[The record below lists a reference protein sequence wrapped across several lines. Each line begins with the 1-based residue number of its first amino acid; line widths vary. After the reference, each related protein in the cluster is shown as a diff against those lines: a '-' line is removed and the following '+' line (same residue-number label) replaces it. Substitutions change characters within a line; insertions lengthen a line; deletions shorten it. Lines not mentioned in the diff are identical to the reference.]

1 MTRIG
6 QIRGR
11 LRNSLHAQAIAA
23 NFLPMVVA
31 WICVLA
37 LFSALFL
44 LQLRAFHTELSLRAQ
59 SLAESLSRQSELAAL
74 LGDRADL
81 ERLAGTVA
89 AVEGV
94 LYVAVDAASG
104 DRLVTVTRG
113 SFPALD
119 IPKRPA
125 GNGRGV
131 DARGASSG
139 QRIVDVAAQIR
150 QADPHRLLDWGDST
164 ASVAPLGS
172 VRVGLS
178 TERQHALYQR
188 SLWSVGV
195 LGIVSLLLTLGVQHR
210 QMRRI
215 LLPLKSVIAFTR
227 RVAEGDLTQRAAVV
241 RHDEVGQLAIACNEM
256 VCELDSSRG
265 ELLKALDAAQEA
277 SRLKSQFLANMSHE
291 IRTPLNG
298 MIGMTELALD
308 SDLSPEPR
316 EQLTIAL
323 SSAEALLGILND
335 ILDMSKIE
343 AGKLDLDSVPF
354 NLEAAI
360 EETARALAVQAHR
373 KGLEL
378 VCDIHP
384 DTPRWVCGDPDR
396 LRQVLTNL
404 ISNAVK
410 FTRAGEVVIAVS
422 LESEV
427 GDKLSLGFTV
437 SDTGIGIP
445 PEKQVAI
452 FDPFTQ
458 ADGSMTRQYGGT
470 GLGLTICVRLVEMM
484 GGKINV
490 ASQVGAGSSFRFT
503 AIFGRASEPAPE
515 KRAAD
520 PATLHG
526 LRTLIV
532 DDNETNRRILAAML
546 QRWRMDVELA
556 DSGSAAIDS
565 LQTAHAAGRPF
576 RLVVLDAM
584 MPEMDGFEAA
594 RRIRRTLTGEPPI
607 VMMLSSG
614 GTGGDSTRYLGLSIT
629 HSVTKPVSRGE
640 LLDVMLKALGRQLRP
655 SSNGRAEFRKGA
667 AVSQR
672 VLSILVA
679 EDNAVNRK
687 VLDSL
692 LRKAGHSVQL
702 TQDGREA
709 LAAYGRRSFDLILM
723 DVQMPN
729 MDGWEATRLIRKK
742 ESGTGDHVP
751 IIALTAHALKGD
763 RELCIDAG
771 MDGYVEKPVSR
782 TQLFEAI
789 EEATR
794 LLPVADGKVETCEI
808 ASPS

>member
-6 QIRGR
+6 QLRGR
-11 LRNSLHAQAIAA
+11 LGNSLHAQAIAA

-74 LGDRADL
+74 LGDRAEL

-125 GNGRGV
+125 GNGRGL

-150 QADPHRLLDWGDST
+150 QADPQRLLDWGDSP
-164 ASVAPLGS
+164 ASAAPLGS

-188 SLWSVGV
+188 SLWSVLALGV
-195 LGIVSLLLTLGVQHR
+195 LSLILTLGVQHR

-215 LLPLKSVIAFTR
+215 LRPLESVIAFTR
-227 RVAEGDLTQRAAVV
+227 QVAEGDLTQRAVVV

-256 VCELDSSRG
+256 ACELDRSRG
-265 ELLKALDAAQEA
+265 ELLKALDAAHEA

-335 ILDMSKIE
+335 ILDLSKIE

-354 NLEAAI
+354 NL
-360 EETARALAVQAHR
+360 ETARALAVQAHR

-378 VCDIHP
+378 VCEIHP

-404 ISNAVK
+404 ASNAIK
-410 FTRAGEVVIAVS
+410 FTRTGEVVLAVS
-422 LESEV
+422 VESES
-427 GDKLSLGFTV
+427 GDRLCLGFTV

-445 PEKQVAI
+445 PDKQAVI
-452 FDPFTQ
+452 FEPFTQ

-470 GLGLTICVRLVEMM
+470 GLGLTICVRLVHMM
-484 GGKINV
+484 GGEINV
-490 ASQVGAGSSFRFT
+490 TSRVGAGSSFRFT
-503 AIFGRASEPAPE
+503 GMFGAASDPAPG

-520 PATLHG
+520 SAMLDG

-532 DDNETNRRILAAML
+532 DDNGANLRMLVAML
-546 QRWRMDVELA
+546 HRWRMDVEGA
-556 DSGSAAIDS
+556 DSGGAAIER
-565 LQTAHAAGRPF
+565 LQAAQAAGRPF

-584 MPEMDGFEAA
+584 MLEMDGFEAA
-594 RRIRRTLTGEPPI
+594 LRIQHALTGKPPI
-607 VMMLSSG
+607 VMMLSPG
-614 GTGGDSTRYLGLSIT
+614 GTNGDSARCLNLGVTRC
-629 HSVTKPVSRGE
+629 VAKPVSRAE
-640 LLDVMLKALGRQLRP
+640 LLDVMLKALGHEMKPFSRGHADSRNEAAAQQ
-655 SSNGRAEFRKGA
+655 RA
-667 AVSQR
+667 
-672 VLSILVA
+672 LSILVV
-679 EDNAVNRK
+679 EDNAVNRG
-687 VLDSL
+687 VLASL
-692 LRKAGHSVQL
+692 LRNAGHSVQVA
-702 TQDGREA
+702 QDGREA
-709 LAAYGRRSFDLILM
+709 LAAHSRRSFDLILM

-729 MDGWEATRLIRKK
+729 MDGREATRLIREK
-742 ESGTGDHVP
+742 ESGTGAHIP

-771 MDGYVEKPVSR
+771 MDGYVTKPVSR

-789 EEATR
+789 DAVTG
-794 LLPVADGKVETCEI
+794 LPLVADRHR
-808 ASPS
+808 